1 MYCETLGARRPAK
14 VAMAALS
21 VEARTTSVNTQLRLV
36 CNRNDVDEGGRA
48 EHGALKWAGR
58 EPVGAQEWG
67 GLEISEA
74 STALAGLGGP
84 FPSSVFM
91 HVTRLWIAAIDWLA
105 TELPPMVPSL
115 TLYMLGR
122 SQGISFLMAVR
133 DA

>member
-21 VEARTTSVNTQLRLV
+21 VEARTTSVKTQLRLG

-48 EHGALKWAGR
+48 EHGAVKWAGR

-74 STALAGLGGP
+74 STALAGLFLRPCSCTSHGYGSWQLIGWQ
-84 FPSSVFM
+84 PSC
-91 HVTRLWIAAIDWLA
+91 RPW
-105 TELPPMVPSL
+105 
-115 TLYMLGR
+115 
-122 SQGISFLMAVR
+122 
-133 DA
+133 